1 MKTISFDI
9 KNFEFGLI
17 KYSKFELLKFHIKP
31 SGCKYVGI
39 YKKLVCS
46 LQRVFSS
53 FVARLDEGRISVGTT
68 NIMLGLEVWCRWQN
82 IRKLSSSL
90 SVRENPIFLRFVK

>member
-17 KYSKFELLKFHIKP
+17 KYSKFELLKVHIKP

-39 YKKLVCS
+39 YKKIS
-46 LQRVFSS
+46 LQFAASIPLL
-53 FVARLDEGRISVGTT
+53 LDWMKGEY
-68 NIMLGLEVWCRWQN
+68 LLE
-82 IRKLSSSL
+82 L
-90 SVRENPIFLRFVK
+90 PI